1 MAFDFPNAQ
10 LPRLLPLEA
19 SFAENEVEAE
29 LKALFLSIFDSML
42 APAMFDVNVLGTPH
56 LGSSELVRRAVNMD
70 GLMLLQGDR
79 EEAATRYLYRAWKS
93 GNTQGRGLH
102 FLRTYLQLLFPNQCR
117 VEQLW
122 QAREAEYPEG
132 GFGTRPGTYVR
143 YPALDGQYNL
153 DGSWGVGSAIESS
166 DGGED
171 VPFADDELDYWLTSR
186 VMIAMS
192 FESDTQSVRKLA
204 SVIGSVLPARLVPV
218 FRFWLKHVVE
228 MRIGGSSGMRIS
240 KSVTTSLGGLT
251 QLYVTDN
258 TERQFFLG
266 LNEEPRAAEKLVV
279 AGISGDYRMR
289 VVR

>member
-19 SFAENEVEAE
+19 SFAENDVEAE
-29 LKALFLSIFDSML
+29 LKALFLSLFDSLL
-42 APAMFDVNVLGTPH
+42 ASTMFDVNVLATPH
-56 LGSSELVRRAVNMD
+56 LGSSELVRRAVNTD
-70 GLMLLQGDR
+70 GLMLVQGDR

-122 QAREAEYPEG
+122 QARDVEYPEG
-132 GFGTRPGTYVR
+132 GYGTRPGTYVR
-143 YPALDGQYNL
+143 YPALDGQFNL
-153 DGSWGVGSAIESS
+153 DGTWGVGGVLESS
-166 DGGED
+166 DGTEGA
-171 VPFADDELDYWLTSR
+171 PFSDDELEYWLTSR
-186 VMIAMS
+186 VMISMS
-192 FESDTQSVRKLA
+192 FESDTQSVQKLA
-204 SVIGSVLPARLVPV
+204 NVIGAVLPARLVPV

-228 MRIGGSSGMRIS
+228 MRIGGSSAMRIK
-240 KSVTTSLGGLT
+240 KSITTSLGGLT

-266 LNEEPRAAEKLVV
+266 RNEEPLSAERLVV
-279 AGISGDYRMR
+279 AGISADFRIRR
-289 VVR
+289 VS